1 MPPQLQLRDIRLTL
15 GGAPL
20 LEGAELTISPG
31 DRIALVGRNGSG
43 KSTLLK
49 IAAGE
54 SLVDGGTRFA
64 QPNARLRYLPQEPDL
79 SAFANTMDYVIAGLG
94 PNDEEYRAR
103 SEERR
108 VGKRV

>member
-20 LEGAELTISPG
+20 LDGAELTISPG

-54 SLVDGGTRFA
+54 AAADDGRALRPARTRA
-64 QPNARLRYLPQEPDL
+64 CAICR
-79 SAFANTMDYVIAGLG
+79 
-94 PNDEEYRAR
+94 R
-103 SEERR
+103 SPT
-108 VGKRV
+108 